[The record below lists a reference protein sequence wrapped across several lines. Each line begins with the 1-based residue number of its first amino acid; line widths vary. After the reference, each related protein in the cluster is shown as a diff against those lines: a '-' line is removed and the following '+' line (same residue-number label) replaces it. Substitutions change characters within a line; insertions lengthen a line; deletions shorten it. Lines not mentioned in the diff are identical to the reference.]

1 MRRYEYSKQNCS
13 LPFILLFTVV
23 VLIVPVITI
32 ALFDRKYDEQVNR
45 ETQEWLEAIV
55 DTGYMHQ
62 PEKVKE
68 AYGAEV
74 TVVSS
79 DNTVNY
85 TTLSGDWA
93 GFTDEMKLDEV
104 RKRIKE
110 SRPRLYL
117 TKCDSR
123 WQTLQSYLLPASIRS
138 TVLPD
143 ACL

>member
-1 MRRYEYSKQNCS
+1 MRRYSIQNKIV

-23 VLIVPVITI
+23 VFVEPLITI
-32 ALFDRKYDEQVNR
+32 ALFDRKYDEQNSL
-45 ETQEWLEAIV
+45 ETQKWVQAIV
-55 DTGYMHQ
+55 DTGYIHQ

-85 TTLSGDWA
+85 TTLPGDWA
-93 GFTDEMKLDEV
+93 NFADDMKLNQV

-110 SRPRLYL
+110 SNRDFVSQNVMVNGKHYKVIYYP
-117 TKCDSR
+117 
-123 WQTLQSYLLPASIRS
+123 RS
-138 TVLPD
+138 TIGCT
-143 ACL
+143 A

>member
-1 MRRYEYSKQNCS
+1 MRRYSIQNKIV

-32 ALFDRKYDEQVNR
+32 ALFDRKYDEQVSR
-45 ETQEWLEAIV
+45 ETQEWLETIE
-55 DTGYMHQ
+55 DTGFIHQ

-85 TTLSGDWA
+85 TTLPGAWA
-93 GFTDEMKLDEV
+93 NFADDMKLE
-104 RKRIKE
+104 
-110 SRPRLYL
+110 
-117 TKCDSR
+117 
-123 WQTLQSYLLPASIRS
+123 RS
-138 TVLPD
+138 P
-143 ACL
+143 